1 MKTEA
6 LTIPRLPD
14 PWDYALVRGPNG
26 NECDEN
32 GWPLTHP
39 AAIRR
44 LQYFELL
51 AVYNHAVAKAAVK
64 ALREVQEGEGQF
76 DFDRLQ
82 HAKNTIENMKEVAI
96 KALREIKDSGW
107 KEEP

>member
-6 LTIPRLPD
+6 ESIPRRPD
-14 PWDYALVRGPNG
+14 PWDYALVRSPNG

-44 LQYFELL
+44 MQYFELL
-51 AVYNHAVAKAAVK
+51 AAHNRAVAKAAVE
-64 ALREVQEGEGQF
+64 ALTITRGQWIHSVNAEQC
-76 DFDRLQ
+76 LS
-82 HAKNTIENMKEVAI
+82 
-96 KALREIKDSGW
+96 ALREIEESGW
-107 KEEP
+107 TP